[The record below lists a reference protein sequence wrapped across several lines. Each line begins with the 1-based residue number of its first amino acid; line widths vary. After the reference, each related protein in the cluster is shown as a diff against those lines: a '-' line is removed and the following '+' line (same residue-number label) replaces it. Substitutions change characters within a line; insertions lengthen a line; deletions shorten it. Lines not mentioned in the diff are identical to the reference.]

1 MLGERLT
8 TLLSLISQDEYKTVD
23 EFAQKMSLSTKT
35 MRGLLQELNEQ
46 LQTHGAEIL
55 HERGKGYRLK
65 VQDLDKFQTIFLKA
79 DSNIPQDSRGRVRF
93 LIEYFLKDDCYTK
106 VETLCEKLYVSR
118 KTLTFDLRQ
127 AEDFFNRFQLTLER
141 KPHYGMRLV
150 GDEFHKRQCLS
161 EYLQERNPGMEHT
174 ALEENAQEYELAQ
187 MLVELLEQE
196 NYHITD
202 VGLNSLVVHVAVAIQ
217 RIRSGQY
224 IQMTE
229 EENQKWSAGESYEL
243 AQKCAKCITELAGVP
258 YPEQEVRYL
267 AIHLASKQT
276 SQNFVID
283 SDVQDAVTEM
293 LEEIYQIFQMDFR
306 DDLELILS
314 LSTHLVP
321 LIIRIKYGMRLKNPL
336 LREIRQR
343 YSLAYTIAVQA
354 SAVLERRYRCILDSN
369 EVAYL
374 ALTIQLSLE
383 RKRSHIEKKN
393 VLLVCASGAGTAR
406 LMAYKMQKQFGD
418 RIDQIT
424 ICHFDMPVHL
434 ATAYGGWANRKLIDF
449 YLHYASTVFQRY
461 RNKVKYW
468 VTVNEVNVL
477 GGYWTLGLS
486 NNAAPE
492 AGSKKSYNQGETPDA
507 EAGLKFQAL
516 HHLMVASALANKA
529 AKAINPDFQMGAM
542 LALSGIYPATCHP
555 ADVFGAYAFR
565 RKALLFSDVLFHGKY
580 PNYAQS
586 IFEEYGFTLK
596 MEQGDE
602 EILKAHPSDFLA
614 FSYYRT
620 TVFDRFSDNT
630 TTTGGQ
636 QGAPNPYLQ
645 TTAWGWPIDPDGLRY
660 VLNELY
666 DRYQKPLFIVENG
679 MGAKDTVNADGTIE
693 DDYRI
698 DYLRGHIRAIKE
710 AVEKDHVPV
719 MGYTPWGCIDI
730 VSAGT
735 GEMAKRY
742 GMIYVDMDD
751 KGHGTLKR
759 SRKKSFYWYQHVIKT
774 NGKELG

>member
-1 MLGERLT
+1 ML
-8 TLLSLISQDEYKTVD
+8 
-23 EFAQKMSLSTKT
+23 
-35 MRGLLQELNEQ
+35 
-46 LQTHGAEIL
+46 THGIEPLVTIL
-55 HERGKGYRLK
+55 
-65 VQDLDKFQTIFLKA
+65 
-79 DSNIPQDSRGRVRF
+79 
-93 LIEYFLKDDCYTK
+93 
-106 VETLCEKLYVSR
+106 
-118 KTLTFDLRQ
+118 
-127 AEDFFNRFQLTLER
+127 
-141 KPHYGMRLV
+141 
-150 GDEFHKRQCLS
+150 
-161 EYLQERNPGMEHT
+161 
-174 ALEENAQEYELAQ
+174 
-187 MLVELLEQE
+187 
-196 NYHITD
+196 
-202 VGLNSLVVHVAVAIQ
+202 
-217 RIRSGQY
+217 
-224 IQMTE
+224 
-229 EENQKWSAGESYEL
+229 
-243 AQKCAKCITELAGVP
+243 
-258 YPEQEVRYL
+258 
-267 AIHLASKQT
+267 
-276 SQNFVID
+276 
-283 SDVQDAVTEM
+283 
-293 LEEIYQIFQMDFR
+293 
-306 DDLELILS
+306 
-314 LSTHLVP
+314 
-321 LIIRIKYGMRLKNPL
+321 
-336 LREIRQR
+336 
-343 YSLAYTIAVQA
+343 
-354 SAVLERRYRCILDSN
+354 
-369 EVAYL
+369 
-374 ALTIQLSLE
+374 
-383 RKRSHIEKKN
+383 
-393 VLLVCASGAGTAR
+393 
-406 LMAYKMQKQFGD
+406 
-418 RIDQIT
+418 
-424 ICHFDMPVHL
+424 HFDMPVHL

-449 YLHYASTVFQRY
+449 YLRYASTVFQRY

-486 NNAAPE
+486 NDAASE

-529 AKAINPDFQMGAM
+529 AKIINPDFQMGAM

-555 ADVFGAYAFR
+555 EDVFGAYAFR
-565 RKALLFSDVLFHGKY
+565 RKALLFSDVLFHGEY

-586 IFEEYGFTLK
+586 IFDEYGFTLK
-596 MEQGDE
+596 MEQGDA
-602 EILKAHPSDFLA
+602 EILKAYPSDFLA

-620 TVFDRFSDNT
+620 TVFDRFSANT

-698 DYLRGHIRAIKE
+698 NYLRGHIRAIKE
-710 AVEKDHVPV
+710 AIEKDHVPV

-774 NGKELG
+774 NGEELD